1 MSKICCLLITFEIAI
16 FMLIMCSCNSTKI
29 SKPESSHGIVG
40 ISSNDIQR
48 TKPAST
54 SVNNNNGIPKVI
66 EQESQDIYINS
77 IISNADKDVMISF
90 PNRWCVKQ
98 LRYENYR
105 SWYDI
110 YFEDKLI
117 GQFQIYDRTDS
128 VEPIPNHI
136 AKKTKTFEG
145 QMKLGQGKI
154 YILERDDVS
163 AEETKSKFI
172 IYVLIPTTIDN
183 LSYYYNLQIDVP
195 KEENVDEY
203 VQVIENVLKKE

>member
-1 MSKICCLLITFEIAI
+1 VSKICRLLITFEIAI
-16 FMLIMCSCNSTKI
+16 CILIMCSCNSTKI
-29 SKPESSHGIVG
+29 SNPESSHSIVG
-40 ISSNDIQR
+40 ISSNVIQS
-48 TKPAST
+48 TTPSST
-54 SVNNNNGIPKVI
+54 SVNNNNGMPEVM
-66 EQESQDIYINS
+66 EQESQDIYINR

-90 PNRWCVKQ
+90 PDRWYVKQ

-110 YFEDKLI
+110 YFEDKMI
-117 GQFQIYDRTDS
+117 GQFQIYDRTDN

-163 AEETKSKFI
+163 TEETKSKFI

-183 LSYYYNLQIDVP
+183 LSYYYNLLIDVP
-195 KEENVDEY
+195 KEENVDKY
-203 VQVIENVLKKE
+203 IQVMEDVLK